1 MNLSGRSAEIIVSKY
16 MRKTYRPSTLK
27 TLLTCPPG
35 TIIWVLMGGGWSFQI
50 YYTRKMVYGYHQLHQ
65 IWKKKMNPLTR
76 KHGYYIFNWP
86 WVDNTF
92 PSLPPSPPPKKN
104 RKNPSAPPLSP
115 TYKKNKMIV
124 KSYQFDLKKKF
135 RKLSSFYILERDFEI
150 FLDGGNFPV
159 LKLAN
164 QIKFLFCLIS
174 K

>member
-65 IWKKKMNPLTR
+65 IWKKKWTHWQENMVILFLT
-76 KHGYYIFNWP
+76 GPEWAILSP
-86 WVDNTF
+86 
-92 PSLPPSPPPKKN
+92 PSLPPPPPKK
-104 RKNPSAPPLSP
+104 KQEKPLCPSPLP
-115 TYKKNKMIV
+115 HLLKKNKMIV

-135 RKLSSFYILERDFEI
+135 RKLSSFYILEREFRNI
-150 FLDGGNFPV
+150 PWWG
-159 LKLAN
+159 
-164 QIKFLFCLIS
+164 
-174 K
+174 

>member
-65 IWKKKMNPLTR
+65 IWKKKWTHWQENMVIIFLT
-76 KHGYYIFNWP
+76 GPEWTILSP
-86 WVDNTF
+86 
-92 PSLPPSPPPKKN
+92 PSLPPPPKKN

>member
-1 MNLSGRSAEIIVSKY
+1 MVIIFLTGPEWAILS
-16 MRKTYRPSTLK
+16 P
-27 TLLTCPPG
+27 
-35 TIIWVLMGGGWSFQI
+35 
-50 YYTRKMVYGYHQLHQ
+50 
-65 IWKKKMNPLTR
+65 
-76 KHGYYIFNWP
+76 
-86 WVDNTF
+86 
-92 PSLPPSPPPKKN
+92 PSLPPPPKKTG
-104 RKNPSAPPLSP
+104 KTPLPLPSPSP
-115 TYKKNKMIV
+115 IKKNKMIV

>member
-65 IWKKKMNPLTR
+65 IWKKKWTHWQENMVIIFLT
-76 KHGYYIFNWP
+76 GPEWTILSP
-86 WVDNTF
+86 

-135 RKLSSFYILERDFEI
+135 RKLSSFYILEREFRNI
-150 FLDGGNFPV
+150 PRWG
-159 LKLAN
+159 
-164 QIKFLFCLIS
+164 
-174 K
+174 

>member
-1 MNLSGRSAEIIVSKY
+1 
-16 MRKTYRPSTLK
+16 
-27 TLLTCPPG
+27 
-35 TIIWVLMGGGWSFQI
+35 MGGGWSFQI
-50 YYTRKMVYGYHQLHQ
+50 YYARKMVYGYHQLHQ
-65 IWKKKMNPLTR
+65 IWKRKMNLLTR
-76 KHGYYIFNWP
+76 EHDYYILTGPEWTILSP
-86 WVDNTF
+86 
-92 PSLPPSPPPKKN
+92 PSLPPPPKKT

>member
-16 MRKTYRPSTLK
+16 VRKTYRPSTLK

-50 YYTRKMVYGYHQLHQ
+50 YYTRKMVYGYHQLFQ
-65 IWKKKMNPLTR
+65 IWKKKWTHWQENMVIIFLTGPEWTILSR
-76 KHGYYIFNWP
+76 
-86 WVDNTF
+86 
-92 PSLPPSPPPKKN
+92 PSLPPSPPKN

-135 RKLSSFYILERDFEI
+135 RKLPSFYILEREFRNI
-150 FLDGGNFPV
+150 PRWG
-159 LKLAN
+159 
-164 QIKFLFCLIS
+164 
-174 K
+174 